1 MVQNMSPVLSDRN
14 ELYWMVS
21 TTDRGN
27 DKKKKRTDVCNVA
40 SRRQGWMSKRDVKHE
55 RDTQN
60 RSMSLHEMSSRSSK
74 LFHKWA

>member
-27 DKKKKRTDVCNVA
+27 EKKKKKRTDVCNVA
-40 SRRQGWMSKRDVKHE
+40 SRRETRMDEQTRC
-55 RDTQN
+55 
-60 RSMSLHEMSSRSSK
+60 
-74 LFHKWA
+74 